1 MKKQPRISPAEW
13 RVMKVVWASSP
24 ILASQVIAGL
34 CTDKK
39 WHSKTIR
46 TLLARLVKKRALGFE
61 QQGRAYL
68 YRPLV
73 KEEDCIR
80 SASQTFLDRIFDGQ
94 LVPMISHFLENRTL
108 SAGEK
113 RELQS
118 LLRGKS

>member
-1 MKKQPRISPAEW
+1 
-13 RVMKVVWASSP
+13 MKVIWAGSP
-24 ILASQVIAGL
+24 VLASEVITRL
-34 CTDKK
+34 CADRA

-80 SASQTFLDRIFDGQ
+80 AASQTFLDRIFDGH
-94 LVPMISHFLENRTL
+94 LVPMISHFLENQTL
-108 SAGEK
+108 SAAEK
-113 RELQS
+113 RDLQG